1 MFVCLT
7 PEVTFDRQTQI
18 IGKTIILFEHLKAK
32 RKHVELSQKCEKRGK
47 RLKCFLFKKWLT
59 YGAKLKVQAG

>member
-1 MFVCLT
+1 MCETNTKRLCLCHQCGEIDRESACVFVCLT

-32 RKHVELSQKCEKRGK
+32 RKHVESEM
-47 RLKCFLFKKWLT
+47 
-59 YGAKLKVQAG
+59 